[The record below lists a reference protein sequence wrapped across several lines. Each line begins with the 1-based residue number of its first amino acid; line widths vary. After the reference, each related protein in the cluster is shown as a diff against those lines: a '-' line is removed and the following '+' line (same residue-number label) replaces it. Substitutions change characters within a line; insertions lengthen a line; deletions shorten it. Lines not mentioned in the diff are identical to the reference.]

1 MRIGMIS
8 DFEIFC
14 FAFPPLIPAWGVIH
28 RRSTTRSPSVNCGVV
43 TTMYAPHVDRA
54 TLKAR
59 ARVSPACLHRNSRR
73 RRAVVASSSSASD
86 AAADPLP
93 APHGNKVVFTTT
105 AHPIKV
111 SVNAHVASAATSVP
125 TPKATPPP
133 AWVYSCLWAGYIIP
147 FVMLTFLPFWRATRW
162 VARSYWALLPLG
174 AIYLYL
180 MPLAWEPGT
189 LRLLLPGSLEVGLES
204 LRLGQWNP
212 QFIPNLDGIMCVNLC
227 LCCCSFLL
235 WIRRRRLTYTH
246 TRAHE

>member
-1 MRIGMIS
+1 
-8 DFEIFC
+8 
-14 FAFPPLIPAWGVIH
+14 
-28 RRSTTRSPSVNCGVV
+28 
-43 TTMYAPHVDRA
+43 
-54 TLKAR
+54 
-59 ARVSPACLHRNSRR
+59 
-73 RRAVVASSSSASD
+73 VVASSSSASD

-133 AWVYSCLWAGYIIP
+133 AWVYSCLWAGYIVP

-212 QFIPNLDGIMCVNLC
+212 QFIPNLDGIMYVFTKNHVSVAALVAHLLAGNL
-227 LCCCSFLL
+227 FAG
-235 WIRRRRLTYTH
+235 RYVYGRARLTGTPAVH
-246 TRAHE
+246 SIALCSVFSLFGLASHFITEFIWKRVSVMTKKPEDVKTFRF